1 MVHTRPFRRRD
12 SVVAFF
18 VLTFTITW
26 GLGLLLVLFPAVFE
40 TLFGPLSAASPAFV
54 LAVAGPTIAA
64 TTLTATRQGWSGVRA
79 LYGQVTA
86 WRFGLQWYGVILV
99 GVPLAAYVASWVA
112 GSQPRHDL
120 STPASLLTFLLLNL
134 ILGPLGE
141 ELGWRGYAFPRLL
154 ARFNPLRASLILGA
168 IWGVWHLPAFFLS
181 GLPQATTA
189 LPVFLIS
196 CVLLAIVGTWIY
208 LHTGR
213 SVPSMVL
220 FHYVVN
226 ISIDL
231 FAAPALAFMLL
242 LAGAAVLVVVLD
254 RQVGWLRQE
263 RPGQRRNSGVEVS
276 APLGV

>member
-1 MVHTRPFRRRD
+1 MVQTRPFRKRD

-26 GLGLLLVLFPAVFE
+26 GLGLLLVLFPGVFE

-54 LAVAGPTIAA
+54 LAVASPTIAA

-99 GVPLAAYVASWVA
+99 GVPLAAYVAGWVA
-112 GSQPRHDL
+112 GSPPPPDL
-120 STPASLLTFLLLNL
+120 STPASVLTFLLLNL

-154 ARFNPLRASLILGA
+154 VRFNPLLASLILGA
-168 IWGVWHLPAFFLS
+168 IWGIWHLPAFFLS

-196 CVLLAIVGTWIY
+196 CVLLAIVGSWIY

-226 ISIDL
+226 VSIDL
-231 FAAPALAFMLL
+231 AGAPALAFMLL
-242 LAGAAVLVVVLD
+242 VAGAAVLVVVLD